1 MAVVEAADRDNGGF
15 CVDAWHITRSTNNMA
30 DVTNLP
36 GEKVF
41 ATQWSDGPVN
51 RSDPNQ
57 SYLEDCLANR
67 VVPGDGEF
75 ALVDMVRALDSI
87 GSTAPIGLEVC
98 SADLWEGPVEDAAT
112 ASANGMREVLR
123 QARTPVG

>member
-1 MAVVEAADRDNGGF
+1 MTNIESAAAARAIVEAADCDNGGF

-30 DVTNLP
+30 DVLHLP

-57 SYLEDCLANR
+57 SYLEDCLTNR

-75 ALVDMVRALDSI
+75 ALVDMVRALDLSLI
-87 GSTAPIGLEVC
+87 HIPSPRDQRGSRMPS
-98 SADLWEGPVEDAAT
+98 SA
-112 ASANGMREVLR
+112 
-123 QARTPVG
+123 